1 MSKTYVNWHIDLE
14 ATTAQNVPM
23 HNSPTPLK
31 DLTILKNIAITHMP
45 IAVVAKNH
53 GVSTQVALAKARR
66 TAQMIC
72 CLLDIEGP
80 DDTSRRLRLSVPE
93 IDMIQ
98 DYNASHEA
106 LQKG

>member
-1 MSKTYVNWHIDLE
+1 MRAECPY
-14 ATTAQNVPM
+14 AQFP
-23 HNSPTPLK
+23 HPPQGSDDPQ
-31 DLTILKNIAITHMP
+31 NIAVTHMP

-53 GVSTQVALAKARR
+53 GVSTQVALTKARR

-80 DDTSRRLRLSVPE
+80 QDTSRRLHLSIPE

-106 LQKG
+106 L

>member
-1 MSKTYVNWHIDLE
+1 
-14 ATTAQNVPM
+14 M

-31 DLTILKNIAITHMP
+31 DLTILKNIAITHLP

-53 GVSTQVALAKARR
+53 GISTQVALAKARR

-80 DDTSRRLRLSVPE
+80 QDTSRRLHLSIPE

-98 DYNASHEA
+98 DYNASHGA
-106 LQKG
+106 LREG